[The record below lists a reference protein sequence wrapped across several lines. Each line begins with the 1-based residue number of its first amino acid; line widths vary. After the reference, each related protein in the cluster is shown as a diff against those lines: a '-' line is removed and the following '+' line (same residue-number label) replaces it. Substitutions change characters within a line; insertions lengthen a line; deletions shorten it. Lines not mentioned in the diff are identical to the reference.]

1 MFAGSPTVRS
11 RQQPAQSNHLIQL
24 FDSAETLGAAVG
36 RFFADACDAGDRLL
50 LVAKPAHVDAIAAA
64 LRRRGPAMVPLVDA
78 GRLIVLDA
86 ATTLRLIMKRG
97 IPNISALWTV
107 IENTVEHLAP
117 DGGRISI
124 YGELVE
130 ILAEEGNFRGAEQIE
145 AFWNEFGVVHPISL
159 FCGYSSAHF
168 VTPGAIAALTRI
180 CAAHDHVLQH
190 RGDLLANWLLSRR
203 PVAHA

>member
-1 MFAGSPTVRS
+1 MSPAGSNIRP
-11 RQQPAQSNHLIQL
+11 RQQPAPSKHLIQL
-24 FDSAETLGAAVG
+24 LDSDDSLGTAAG
-36 RFFADACDAGDRLL
+36 RFFTDAYEAGDRLL
-50 LVAKPAHVDAIAAA
+50 LIAKPAHVDAIAAA
-64 LRRRGPAMVPLVDA
+64 LRRRGPAMVPLVDS

-97 IPNISALWTV
+97 VPNISALWTV
-107 IENTVEHLAP
+107 VENTVDHLAP
-117 DGGRISI
+117 DGGRISV

-145 AFWNEFGVVHPISL
+145 AFWNEFGLEHPISL

-168 VTPGAIAALTRI
+168 VTPGALAALTRI
-180 CAAHDHVLQH
+180 CAAHDHVAQN

-203 PVAHA
+203 PVAQA